1 MIFIILSIRIFL
13 LSKHSFEKKETFVI
27 YYNPESDIDIF
38 TENIN
43 EKRLSIGHIVYYQN
57 NGKLVRFEY
66 HIYSYDI

>member
-1 MIFIILSIRIFL
+1 MIFILLSIRIFL
-13 LSKHSFEKKETFVI
+13 LSKHSFEKQETFVI
-27 YYNPESDIDIF
+27 YYNPESYIDIF

-66 HIYSYDI
+66 HIYNYDI